1 MPARTT
7 GRKIKNRNGF
17 PAQQKFTAVFENGV
31 LKPLRKVRLPESKEL
46 TILVRVSEDSIAEQ
60 MYGLLKPKKT
70 KQWDAIIESEDWL

>member
-1 MPARTT
+1 MPVRTT
-7 GRKIKNRNGF
+7 GRKIKNRNDF

-46 TILVRVSEDSIAEQ
+46 TILVHISKGSIAEQ
-60 MYGLLKPKKT
+60 MYGLLKSKKT